1 MRFTHR
7 FCISTHMRGV
17 VRVNPSK
24 SPVQC
29 STVSIMLS
37 RSVVVHRLYRAD
49 QPECQLSTGL
59 GA

>member
-7 FCISTHMRGV
+7 FCVNTHMRGM
-17 VRVNPSK
+17 VRVNPDR
-24 SPVQC
+24 SPMQC

-37 RSVVVHRLYRAD
+37 RSVVVHRLYKAN
-49 QPECQLSTGL
+49 QPECQLSTGR